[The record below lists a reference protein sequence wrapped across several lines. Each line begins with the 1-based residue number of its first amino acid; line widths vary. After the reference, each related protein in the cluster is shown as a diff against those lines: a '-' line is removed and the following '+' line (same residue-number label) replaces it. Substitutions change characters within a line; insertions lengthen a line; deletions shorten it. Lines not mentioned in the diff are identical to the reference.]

1 MLAERIL
8 ELLNSII
15 ADNIDLKNQIHH
27 EDSKHAKTTKSYYNK
42 HTNQNIIY

>member
-8 ELLNSII
+8 EILNTIMVE
-15 ADNIDLKNQIHH
+15 NVDLKNQISYK
-27 EDSKHAKTTKSYYNK
+27 DNTHAKITKAYYNK

>member
-15 ADNIDLKNQIHH
+15 KNNADLKNQTCNK
-27 EDSKHAKTTKSYYNK
+27 DSMHAKANKTYYNK

>member
-8 ELLNSII
+8 ELLDSIMKSN
-15 ADNIDLKNQIHH
+15 ADLKNKTCNK
-27 EDSKHAKTTKSYYNK
+27 DSMRAKTNKAYYNK